1 MRKIL
6 APLLLMLLA
15 IPLTT
20 VVYGYDARYPST
32 STDTTGDRTTRI
44 IDVYTAPD
52 GSFMVIRSGVR
63 NGSTENHFGLLV
75 STYRLTDYHLGE
87 SLFTHGLVIH
97 VAFSQETDIGDV
109 ENEAFL
115 HIRIA
120 YLALTEFTDTNG
132 NGALDSGVDTVVKTI
147 PLNVTYTP
155 LEFSPIVSE
164 DGKHGWEIRAIT
176 MDGMFG
182 VTADIF
188 PQYAVVNGTIVPPTT
203 TKITTMINNFPF
215 ADAGNKVALRVMAQS
230 KMVLEHETPT
240 LEERLRVRS
249 ATAQGFYTWALTAD
263 VDGITRDVTASTTRL
278 DSGRWI
284 INLAYPQGT
293 SIVHDPIL
301 GFDFGA
307 TPLLTGR
314 LLIGA
319 AVAAI
324 AVFGILVY
332 LGRRQLVR
340 VFNPKPLV
348 Q

>member
-20 VVYGYDARYPST
+20 VAYGYDARYPST
-32 STDTTGDRTTRI
+32 SADTTQNRTTRV

-52 GSFMVIRSGVR
+52 GSFVIIRSGVG
-63 NGSTENHFGLLV
+63 NGTVENHFGLLV
-75 STYRLTDYHLGE
+75 STYRLTDYRL
-87 SLFTHGLVIH
+87 SDTFFTHGLVIH

-109 ENEAFL
+109 ENTAFL

-120 YLALTEFTDTNG
+120 YLALTEFRDTNG
-132 NGALDSGVDTVVKTI
+132 NGQLDSGVDTVVKTI
-147 PLNVTYTP
+147 PLNTTYAP

-164 DGKHGWEIRAIT
+164 DGKHGWEIRAMT
-176 MDGMFG
+176 MNGMFG
-182 VTADIF
+182 VNADIF

-203 TKITTMINNFPF
+203 TKITTIINNFPF
-215 ADAGNKVALRVMAQS
+215 ESPGNKVALRVMAQS

-249 ATAQGFYTWALTAD
+249 ATAEGFYTWAPTAI
-263 VDGITRDVTASTTRL
+263 VDGTTVQVAASTTRL
-278 DSGRWI
+278 ESGRWI

-293 SIVHDPIL
+293 SIVHDPIM
-301 GFDFGA
+301 GFEFGA

-319 AVAAI
+319 AIAAI
-324 AVFGILVY
+324 AVFGVLVY